1 MSGAAMI
8 SLCPL
13 CADRISKIR
22 DLEEV
27 SKEFMG
33 HCGNCRQYNQLTRYE
48 VGMTHAELERRRRA
62 RTAAEKT
69 KKVSGERGR
78 AERRAR

>member
-13 CADRISKIR
+13 CAERISKNR

-27 SKEFMG
+27 SMEFMG

-62 RTAAEKT
+62 RANVNKG
-69 KKVSGERGR
+69 KGGGERR
-78 AERRAR
+78 SAERRQ